1 MIRTLIGKV
10 CVAAAAVTL
19 VTGPFPPYFDARTA
33 GKEPVIKSQGREGN
47 CWAVSASSAIE
58 AALMPQEHLIFSA
71 DHMVNR
77 NGFIFDPDEGGDYRM
92 IMAYL
97 ASRSGP
103 VTESE
108 DPYGDGE
115 SPDDLTAS
123 VFVKEMRLFEKA
135 EKETVKEALLQWGPV
150 QTSLCMDRQMTASS
164 RPYYNEETSAF
175 YCPSEE
181 KVTHDILILGWDD
194 DFPAE
199 NFKTTPPG
207 DGAWICQNTWGEK
220 FGDDGIF
227 YVSYDDPNI
236 ARSFL
241 AYSRV
246 EEADE
251 EILCQTDPLGWI
263 GRLGYETDTCYFA
276 NVYTAPEDGCLTSLG
291 FYSVGPDTGYDLYFA
306 PAAGGA
312 FDPDDLEECGSGKI
326 DDAGYYTIRPDKEI
340 FLEKGQEFAAAVRIR
355 TTGEKKPVAVELD
368 KDDTTAMSTLMGKN
382 SYISRDGKEWE
393 QTQKAFGTNVCLKA
407 GITPAERTE

>member
-1 MIRTLIGKV
+1 MIRTLLGKV

-19 VTGPFPPYFDARTA
+19 GIGPLPPYFDARTA

-47 CWAVSASSAIE
+47 CWAVTASSGIE
-58 AALMPQEHLIFSA
+58 AALMPQKHIIFSA

-77 NGFIFDPDEGGDYRM
+77 NGFISDPDEGGDHRM

-103 VTESE
+103 VKESE

-115 SPDDLTAS
+115 SPDGLKAG

-135 EKETVKEALLQWGPV
+135 DQETVKDALLRWGPV
-150 QTSLCMDRQMTASS
+150 QTSLCMDRRMTASS
-164 RPYYNEETSAF
+164 RSYYDEETGAF
-175 YCPSEE
+175 YCPSEN

-194 DFPAE
+194 AFPAE

-207 DGAWICQNTWGEK
+207 DGAWICQNTWGEA

-236 ARSFL
+236 ARTVL
-241 AYSRV
+241 AYCRV
-246 EEADE
+246 EETDE

-263 GRLGYETDTCYFA
+263 GRLGYEADTCYFA
-276 NVYTAPEDGCLTSLG
+276 NVYTAPEDGSLTSFG
-291 FYSVGPDTGYDLYFA
+291 FYAVGPDTGYELYFA

-312 FDPDDLEECGSGKI
+312 FDPGDLEACGSGELT
-326 DDAGYYTIRPDKEI
+326 DAGYYTIRPEKEI
-340 FLEKGQEFAAAVRIR
+340 FLTEGQEFAVAVRIR
-355 TTGEKKPVAVELD
+355 TEGEKKPVAVELD
-368 KDDTTAMSTLMGKN
+368 KDETTALSTLMGKN

-393 QTQKAFGTNVCLKA
+393 QTQKTFGTNVCLKA
-407 GITPAERTE
+407 GITPAE